1 MSINETYG
9 GTKTY
14 MNNVYLFEALPEN
27 KKFYPDLHEKKVK
40 VDMYNTNLLTSE
52 IDENKQENM
61 KDLEE
66 KQDIMKNDL
75 NQDLVST
82 NKLEFELINNNQSL
96 KNDVLKLNTSN
107 TSFIN
112 KLTLSKMAHPLE
124 TVEMKTLDN
133 QLHEME
139 SQLQRLQIDHDLKSN
154 YLITRDD
161 RTSKSDLQT
170 SNYFNSKNNFTV
182 ESSKGNFIT
191 RNSNY
196 VKNNQVYLSST

>member
-1 MSINETYG
+1 
-9 GTKTY
+9 
-14 MNNVYLFEALPEN
+14 
-27 KKFYPDLHEKKVK
+27 
-40 VDMYNTNLLTSE
+40 
-52 IDENKQENM
+52 M

-82 NKLEFELINNNQSL
+82 NKLEFESINNNQSL

-196 VKNNQVYLSST
+196 VKNNQVCLSST